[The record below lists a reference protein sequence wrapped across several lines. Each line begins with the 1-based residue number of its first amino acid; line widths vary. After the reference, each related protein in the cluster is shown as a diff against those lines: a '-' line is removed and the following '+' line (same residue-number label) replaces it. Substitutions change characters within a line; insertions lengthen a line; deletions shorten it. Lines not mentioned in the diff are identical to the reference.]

1 MNILYSLSPKTAVK
15 LMFFLRK
22 GYPLNLSSPVTYN
35 EKLNWMKL
43 YYRDDLIP
51 LCADKYTVRQY
62 IKDCGYEELLN
73 ELLWEG
79 FDANEIPFAKLPR
92 QFVAKV
98 THGSGMNIICKNK
111 EQLNIKH
118 TIKMLNKWLKEKYLP
133 CYGEWFYGQVKPR
146 IIIEKF
152 LSEDGHTEPIDY
164 KLYYFNNVHGSGNV
178 GCTEVISDR
187 FIHKKITMYDSKWN
201 LLSQVPARNS
211 VLTRHAKPKY
221 YSQMVEITK
230 KLAKPF
236 IHARVDFYIV
246 KDKLYVGE
254 ITFLAAAGFDYY
266 PKHID
271 LMMGSWIK
279 LPGGGNR

>member
-1 MNILYSLSPKTAVK
+1 MNILYSLNPKTAVK

-62 IKDCGYEELLN
+62 INDCGYEELLN

-79 FDANEIPFAKLPR
+79 FDANEIPFEKLPR

-111 EQLNIKH
+111 EQLDIKR
-118 TIKMLNKWLKEKYLP
+118 TVKKLNKWLKEKYLP
-133 CYGEWFYGQVKPR
+133 CYGEWFYGKVKPR
-146 IIIEKF
+146 IIIERF
-152 LSEDGHTEPIDY
+152 LSEDGHTEPTDY

-178 GCTEVISDR
+178 GCAEVTSDR
-187 FIHKKITMYDSKWN
+187 FTHKKITMYDAKWN
-201 LLSQVPARNS
+201 LLLEDPAGDS
-211 VLTRHAKPKY
+211 IPTKHAKPKY
-221 YSQMVEITK
+221 FDEMVEIAK
-230 KLAKPF
+230 KLSKPF
-236 IHARVDFYIV
+236 IHARVDFY
-246 KDKLYVGE
+246 KLKIGCMW
-254 ITFLAAAGFDYY
+254 A
-266 PKHID
+266 K
-271 LMMGSWIK
+271 
-279 LPGGGNR
+279 